1 MRVVFFLVVF
11 AFAFAAQSFGQVDA
25 ECPEIKVL
33 GPSRLVMP
41 GDKAVFVAS
50 VTPVQ
55 HDAVLHWTVQVGDRE
70 GSIESGQGAAKV
82 VVSTTR
88 KDAGQEIKARVV
100 ITGLPSD
107 CPNFA
112 SDTAVIDSFP
122 IGDPVDEFGDIDPD
136 DMRARLDSFF
146 IELQNN
152 PTNSGFVEVYIDDD
166 EGFDLA
172 NKRIKLFVEHVRL
185 RNMDLKRFQ
194 FGVIRLGV
202 RKMTLWRV
210 PPGAE
215 NPSCDGCV
223 LINGKDLK

>member
-1 MRVVFFLVVF
+1 MRVVLFLLVF
-11 AFAFAAQSFGQVDA
+11 AFGAQSFGQVDA

-33 GPSRLVMP
+33 GPSKIVRP
-41 GDKAVFVAS
+41 GDKAVFVVS
-50 VTPVQ
+50 ITPVQ
-55 HDAVLHWTVQVGDRE
+55 HDAVLQWTVQIGDRE
-70 GSIESGQGAAKV
+70 GSIESGQGTAKV

-100 ITGLPSD
+100 ISGLPSE
-107 CPNFA
+107 CSNFA
-112 SDTAVIDSFP
+112 SDSVVIDSLP
-122 IGDPVDEFGDIDPD
+122 IGEPVDEFGDIDPD

-146 IELQNN
+146 VELQNN
-152 PTNSGFVEVYIDDD
+152 PTNPGFVEVYIDDD

-172 NKRIKLFVEHVRL
+172 NERIKLFVEHVRL

-194 FGVIRLGV
+194 FGVIRLGI

-215 NPSCDGCV
+215 NPNCDGCV